1 MHVHSN
7 DFKWISNIIWPIHYT
22 VVSNAELKVPNH
34 LLRISSGDLLALNC
48 LNTLPETN
56 TRNWWLNSYFP
67 FVDALFPSASLVS
80 GSANKYTITLLDD
93 IIATIPKY
101 LLPISCWLE
110 SVVWSPTAFP
120 GNQPVG
126 QAEWDTWFLDPLGC
140 VATPNVQPLYMCKN
154 RSKLFHFIW
163 AQTGAVV
170 HACVTNMVSF
180 QFLLHILN
188 LDITKRWILRLVGP
202 KLPRKL
208 PSQRT
213 CDLYGTQH
221 FEVQQ
226 WYEPWEAHAK
236 FQNKSYSTQTA
247 SKNHG
252 HHHTLRTDSYSQYSN
267 VFHTFG
273 CNQSQPIASKSL
285 KSTLS
290 LHLGKR
296 YTSIFPFPTKLILP
310 QSGCSKTWYDH
321 AICFRTSLL
330 EPLGICWCCLSKYVY
345 ANLGVYLFAQPLLT
359 QLLQIKEGFIG
370 LTNSPAHPRPTV
382 ELLRVW
388 KTDTVDL
395 SQFLSSD
402 KIGSCLIY
410 HVSKGAL
417 ILSMVYDYAKLWYVT
432 AISIVY
438 IKPNVH
444 VLCRCNTHF
453 TQACNDVCDI
463 YVYIQH
469 TVLCIQSWKTW
480 CSSYYK
486 L

>member
-236 FQNKSYSTQTA
+236 FQKQIILYTNCKQKPWSPSYAANRFIFTVFECISHIWVQSITTHSLQILEINPFLTPWKEIHIDISLPNQTHFATIWLLQNMVWSCHLLSHFFVGTVGNMLMLLIQVCLCKLRGLPFCTA
-247 SKNHG
+247 SSDTTPPNQGRFHRPHKLPCPSPPNG
-252 HHHTLRTDSYSQYSN
+252 RTAPGLKDRYRR
-267 VFHTFG
+267 
-273 CNQSQPIASKSL
+273 SL
-285 KSTLS
+285 AVPEQWQNW
-290 LHLGKR
+290 
-296 YTSIFPFPTKLILP
+296 IMFDLP
-310 QSGCSKTWYDH
+310 
-321 AICFRTSLL
+321 
-330 EPLGICWCCLSKYVY
+330 
-345 ANLGVYLFAQPLLT
+345 
-359 QLLQIKEGFIG
+359 
-370 LTNSPAHPRPTV
+370 
-382 ELLRVW
+382 
-388 KTDTVDL
+388 
-395 SQFLSSD
+395 
-402 KIGSCLIY
+402 
-410 HVSKGAL
+410 
-417 ILSMVYDYAKLWYVT
+417 
-432 AISIVY
+432 
-438 IKPNVH
+438 
-444 VLCRCNTHF
+444 
-453 TQACNDVCDI
+453 
-463 YVYIQH
+463 
-469 TVLCIQSWKTW
+469 CIQRCFDIEHGVWLCKIMV
-480 CSSYYK
+480 CYSYIYRIYQTECTCIM
-486 L
+486 